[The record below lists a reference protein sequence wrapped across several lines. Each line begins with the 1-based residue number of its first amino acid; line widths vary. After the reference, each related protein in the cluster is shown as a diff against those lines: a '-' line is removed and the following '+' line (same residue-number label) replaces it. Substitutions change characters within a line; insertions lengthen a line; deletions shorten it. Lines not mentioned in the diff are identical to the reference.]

1 MEDMTRMDAIIAGY
15 QGKTSGL
22 TTILQDIQDEY
33 NYLPPQAME
42 RVADKLGLPLTQV
55 LHVATFYK
63 AFSLEP
69 RGKHL
74 ITVCLGTACHVR
86 GGMRLVEQIER
97 LLKIRAGGTTPDKQF
112 TLETVNCVGSCAL
125 GPVMIVDGEYYGKM
139 ASSKVKRVLKKF
151 GTNDRNSG
159 LAP

>member
-1 MEDMTRMDAIIAGY
+1 MEDMAKIDVIIDSY
-15 QGKTSGL
+15 QGQTSGL

-33 NYLPPQAME
+33 NYLPPQAVE
-42 RVADKLGLPLTQV
+42 RVAEKMGLPLSQV

-69 RGKHL
+69 RGEHL

-86 GGMRLVEQIER
+86 GGARLVEQVER
-97 LLKIRAGGTTPDKQF
+97 LLKIRAGGTTPDLQF

-139 ASSKVKRVLKKF
+139 VSSKVERVLKKY
-151 GTNDRNSG
+151 GKPE
-159 LAP
+159 A

>member
-1 MEDMTRMDAIIAGY
+1 MEDMARIDAIIDGY

-42 RVADKLGLPLTQV
+42 RVAEKMELSLSQV

-86 GGMRLVEQIER
+86 GGARLVEQAER
-97 LLKIRAGGTTPDKQF
+97 LLKIRAGGTTSDLQF

-139 ASSKVKRVLKKF
+139 ASSKVERVLKKY
-151 GTNDRNSG
+151 GE
-159 LAP
+159 LEA

>member
-1 MEDMTRMDAIIAGY
+1 MEDMARIDAIIDGY

-42 RVADKLGLPLTQV
+42 RVAEKMGLPLSQV

-69 RGKHL
+69 RGEHL

-86 GGMRLVEQIER
+86 GGARLVEQAER
-97 LLKIRAGGTTPDKQF
+97 LLKIRAGGTTPDLQF

-139 ASSKVKRVLKKF
+139 ASSKVERVLKKY
-151 GTNDRNSG
+151 GTPE
-159 LAP
+159 A

>member
-1 MEDMTRMDAIIAGY
+1 MEDMARIDAIIDGY

-42 RVADKLGLPLTQV
+42 RVAEKMELSLSQV

-86 GGMRLVEQIER
+86 GGARLVEQAER
-97 LLKIRAGGTTPDKQF
+97 LLKIRAGGTTSDLQF

-139 ASSKVKRVLKKF
+139 ASSKVERVLKKYE
-151 GTNDRNSG
+151 
-159 LAP
+159 LEA

>member
-1 MEDMTRMDAIIAGY
+1 MENMARIDAIIAGY

-42 RVADKLGLPLTQV
+42 HVAEKMGLPLSQV

-86 GGMRLVEQIER
+86 GGARLVEQVER
-97 LLKIRAGGTTPDKQF
+97 LLKIRAGGTTSDLQF

-139 ASSKVKRVLKKF
+139 ASSKVGRVLKKY
-151 GTNDRNSG
+151 GK
-159 LAP
+159 LEA

>member
-1 MEDMTRMDAIIAGY
+1 MEDTARTDAIITGY

-33 NYLPPQAME
+33 NYLPPEAME
-42 RVADKLGLPLTQV
+42 RVAEKLGLPLTQV

-69 RGKHL
+69 RGEHL

-86 GGMRLVEQIER
+86 GGARLVEQVER
-97 LLKIRAGGTTPDKQF
+97 LLKIRAGGTTPDLKF

-139 ASSKVKRVLKKF
+139 VSSKVGRVLKKY
-151 GTNDRNSG
+151 GE
-159 LAP
+159 LEA

>member
-1 MEDMTRMDAIIAGY
+1 MEDMSKIDAVIDSY

-42 RVADKLGLPLTQV
+42 RVAEKMGLPLSQV

-69 RGKHL
+69 RGEHL

-86 GGMRLVEQIER
+86 GGVRLVEQIER
-97 LLKIRAGGTTPDKQF
+97 LLKIRAGGTTPDLQF

-125 GPVMIVDGEYYGKM
+125 GPVMIVDGEYHGKM
-139 ASSKVKRVLKKF
+139 VSSKVQRVLKKY
-151 GTNDRNSG
+151 GT
-159 LAP
+159 LEA

>member
-1 MEDMTRMDAIIAGY
+1 MEDMARMDAIIDGY

-42 RVADKLGLPLTQV
+42 RVAEKMGLPLSQV

-86 GGMRLVEQIER
+86 GGARLVEQAER
-97 LLKIRAGGTTPDKQF
+97 LLKIRAGGTTPDLQF

-139 ASSKVKRVLKKF
+139 ASSKVERVLNKY
-151 GTNDRNSG
+151 GE
-159 LAP
+159 LEA

>member
-1 MEDMTRMDAIIAGY
+1 MEDMATIDAIIDNY

-42 RVADKLGLPLTQV
+42 HVAEKLRLPLSQV

-69 RGKHL
+69 RGEHL

-97 LLKIRAGGTTPDKQF
+97 LLKIRAGGTTPDLQF

-139 ASSKVKRVLKKF
+139 VSSKVERVLKKY
-151 GTNDRNSG
+151 GKPE
-159 LAP
+159 A

>member
-1 MEDMTRMDAIIAGY
+1 MEDMATIDAIIDGY

-22 TTILQDIQDEY
+22 TTILQDIQDAY
-33 NYLPPQAME
+33 NYVPPQAME
-42 RVADKLGLPLTQV
+42 RVAEKMDLPLSQV

-74 ITVCLGTACHVR
+74 ITICLGTACHVR
-86 GGMRLVEQIER
+86 GGARLVEQVER
-97 LLKIRAGGTTPDKQF
+97 LLKIRAGGTTLDLQF

-139 ASSKVKRVLKKF
+139 ASSKVERVLKKY
-151 GTNDRNSG
+151 GK
-159 LAP
+159 LEA

>member
-1 MEDMTRMDAIIAGY
+1 MEDMATIDAIIDSY

-33 NYLPPQAME
+33 NYLPPEAME
-42 RVADKLGLPLTQV
+42 HVAEKLRLPLSQV

-97 LLKIRAGGTTPDKQF
+97 LLKIRAGGTTPDLQF

-139 ASSKVKRVLKKF
+139 ASSKVERVLKKYR
-151 GTNDRNSG
+151 T
-159 LAP
+159 LEA

>member
-1 MEDMTRMDAIIAGY
+1 MEDMARMDAIIDSY

-22 TTILQDIQDEY
+22 TNILQNIQDEY

-42 RVADKLGLPLTQV
+42 RVAVKMDLPLSQV

-69 RGKHL
+69 RGEHL

-86 GGMRLVEQIER
+86 GGVRLVEQIER
-97 LLKIRAGGTTPDKQF
+97 LLKIRAGGTTSDMQF

-139 ASSKVKRVLKKF
+139 VSSKVERVLKKYR
-151 GTNDRNSG
+151 T
-159 LAP
+159 LEA

>member
-1 MEDMTRMDAIIAGY
+1 MEDMATIDAIIDGY

-42 RVADKLGLPLTQV
+42 RVSEKMGLPVSQV

-69 RGKHL
+69 RGEHL

-86 GGMRLVEQIER
+86 GGARLVEQVER
-97 LLKIRAGGTTPDKQF
+97 LLKIRAGGTTSDLQF
-112 TLETVNCVGSCAL
+112 TLETVNCVGS
-125 GPVMIVDGEYYGKM
+125 IVDGEYYGKM
-139 ASSKVKRVLKKF
+139 ASSKVERVLKKY
-151 GTNDRNSG
+151 RK
-159 LAP
+159 LEA

>member
-1 MEDMTRMDAIIAGY
+1 MEDMARIDAIIAGY

-42 RVADKLGLPLTQV
+42 HVAEKMELPLSQV

-69 RGKHL
+69 RGEHL

-86 GGMRLVEQIER
+86 GGARLVEQVER
-97 LLKIRAGGTTPDKQF
+97 LLKIRAGGTTPDLQF

-139 ASSKVKRVLKKF
+139 ASSKVERVLKKY
-151 GTNDRNSG
+151 GK
-159 LAP
+159 LEA

>member
-1 MEDMTRMDAIIAGY
+1 MEDMARIDAIIAGY

-42 RVADKLGLPLTQV
+42 RVAEKMGLPLSQV
-55 LHVATFYK
+55 LQVATFYK

-86 GGMRLVEQIER
+86 GGARLAEQVER
-97 LLKIRAGGTTPDKQF
+97 LLKIRAGGTTPDMQF
-112 TLETVNCVGSCAL
+112 TLETVNCVGACAL

-139 ASSKVKRVLKKF
+139 ASSKVERVLRKYEE
-151 GTNDRNSG
+151 
-159 LAP
+159 LEV

>member
-1 MEDMTRMDAIIAGY
+1 MEDMAKIDVIIDSY

-33 NYLPPQAME
+33 NYLPPQAVE
-42 RVADKLGLPLTQV
+42 RVAEKMGLPLSQV

-69 RGKHL
+69 RGEHL

-86 GGMRLVEQIER
+86 GGARLVEQVER
-97 LLKIRAGGTTPDKQF
+97 LLKIRAGGTTPDLQF

-139 ASSKVKRVLKKF
+139 VSSKVERVLKKY
-151 GTNDRNSG
+151 GKPE
-159 LAP
+159 A

>member
-1 MEDMTRMDAIIAGY
+1 MEDMARIDAIIDGY

-42 RVADKLGLPLTQV
+42 RVAEKLELPLSQV

-74 ITVCLGTACHVR
+74 VTVCMGTACHVR
-86 GGMRLVEQIER
+86 GGARLVEQAER
-97 LLKIRAGGTTPDKQF
+97 LLKIRAGGTTPDLQF

-139 ASSKVKRVLKKF
+139 ASSKVERVLKKY
-151 GTNDRNSG
+151 GE
-159 LAP
+159 LEA

>member
-1 MEDMTRMDAIIAGY
+1 MEDMARIDAIIAGY

-42 RVADKLGLPLTQV
+42 RAAEKLGLPLTQV

-69 RGKHL
+69 RGEHL

-86 GGMRLVEQIER
+86 GGARLVEQVER
-97 LLKIRAGGTTPDKQF
+97 LLKIRAGGTTPDLKF

-139 ASSKVKRVLKKF
+139 VSSKVGRVLKKY
-151 GTNDRNSG
+151 GE
-159 LAP
+159 LEA

>member
-1 MEDMTRMDAIIAGY
+1 MEDMSKIDAVIDSY

-22 TTILQDIQDEY
+22 TTILQDIQDEC

-42 RVADKLGLPLTQV
+42 RVAEKMGLPLSQV

-69 RGKHL
+69 RGEHL

-86 GGMRLVEQIER
+86 GGVRLVEQIER
-97 LLKIRAGGTTPDKQF
+97 LLKIRAGGTTPDLQF

-125 GPVMIVDGEYYGKM
+125 GPVMIVDGEYHGKM
-139 ASSKVKRVLKKF
+139 VSSKVQRVLKKY
-151 GTNDRNSG
+151 GT
-159 LAP
+159 LEA

>member
-1 MEDMTRMDAIIAGY
+1 MEDMARIDAIIAGY

-22 TTILQDIQDEY
+22 TTILQDIQEEY
-33 NYLPPQAME
+33 NYLPPQAVE
-42 RVADKLGLPLTQV
+42 RVAEKTGLPLSQV

-69 RGKHL
+69 RGEHL

-97 LLKIRAGGTTPDKQF
+97 LLKIRAGGTTPDLQF

-139 ASSKVKRVLKKF
+139 VSSKVERVLKKY
-151 GTNDRNSG
+151 GKPE
-159 LAP
+159 A